1 MNRKIYNEYVTILE
15 SELVPALGCTEPIAL
30 AYAAAKA
37 KEVLGKMP
45 DHITM
50 RCSGN
55 IIKNVKGVKV
65 PNSGGMKGVEAAAV
79 LGITGGD
86 PSQALE
92 VLEHVTDREI
102 DEAEK
107 LLKAGFCDCVLKDDV
122 ANLYIEAYAVCKKTE
137 KSEALVVIEDEHTNI
152 THIEKDGQVLFHKE
166 KKEYCQERE
175 KTPDKSLLNLEDI
188 ITFANEVQITDVEK
202 VLGRQIKYNT
212 RIAEEGLRNPW
223 GAQVGRVVLEEFG
236 EDVKWRAVAKASAG
250 SDARMSGCA
259 LPVIINSGSGN
270 QGMTCSLPV
279 IELGKE
285 LKKSKEE
292 IYRALCVS
300 NLVALNQKKY
310 IGSLSAY
317 CGAVC
322 AAAGAG
328 AGITYLCGGTLE
340 QIENTVVNTIAD
352 AGGIVCDGAKPSCAA
367 KISTA
372 LQAAILSHKMAMRG
386 LTFARGE
393 GLVMDC
399 PEDTIKAVGYV
410 GRAGMK
416 QTDVEILNLMIG
428 KTKLEDIDK

>member
-279 IELGKE
+279 IEFGKE

-399 PEDTIKAVGYV
+399 PEDTIKAVGYLSL
-410 GRAGMK
+410 
-416 QTDVEILNLMIG
+416 IHI
-428 KTKLEDIDK
+428 

>member
-107 LLKAGFCDCVLKDDV
+107 LLKAGFCECVLKDDV

-175 KTPDKSLLNLEDI
+175 KTPDKSLLNLEEI

-279 IELGKE
+279 IEFGKE

>member
-279 IELGKE
+279 IEFGKE
-285 LKKSKEE
+285 LKTSKEE

>member
-279 IELGKE
+279 IEFGKE

-416 QTDVEILNLMIG
+416 QTDVEILNLMIR

>member
-279 IELGKE
+279 IEFGKE

-310 IGSLSAY
+310 IGSLSAS

>member
-279 IELGKE
+279 IEFGKE

-399 PEDTIKAVGYV
+399 PEDTIKAVGYA

>member
-175 KTPDKSLLNLEDI
+175 KTPDKSLLNLDDI

-279 IELGKE
+279 IEFGKE

>member
-175 KTPDKSLLNLEDI
+175 KTPDKRLLNLEDI

-279 IELGKE
+279 IEFGKE

>member
-223 GAQVGRVVLEEFG
+223 GAQVGRVVLEVFG

-279 IELGKE
+279 IEFGKE

>member
-236 EDVKWRAVAKASAG
+236 EAVKWRAVAKASAG

-279 IELGKE
+279 IEFGKE

>member
-279 IELGKE
+279 IEFGKE

-428 KTKLEDIDK
+428 KIKLEDIDK

>member
-107 LLKAGFCDCVLKDDV
+107 LLKEGFCDCVLKDDV

-279 IELGKE
+279 IEFGKE

>member
-279 IELGKE
+279 IEFGKE

-399 PEDTIKAVGYV
+399 PEDTLKAVGYV

>member
-65 PNSGGMKGVEAAAV
+65 PNSRGMKGVEAAAV

-279 IELGKE
+279 IEFGKE

>member
-107 LLKAGFCDCVLKDDV
+107 LLKVGFCDCVLKDDV

-279 IELGKE
+279 IEFGKE

>member
-279 IELGKE
+279 IEFGKE

-393 GLVMDC
+393 SLVMDC

>member
-279 IELGKE
+279 IEFGKE

-367 KISTA
+367 KIPTA

>member
-279 IELGKE
+279 IEFGKE

-399 PEDTIKAVGYV
+399 PEDTIKAVGYG

>member
-279 IELGKE
+279 IEFGKE

-352 AGGIVCDGAKPSCAA
+352 AGGIVCDGAKPSCVA

>member
-279 IELGKE
+279 IEFGKE

-372 LQAAILSHKMAMRG
+372 LQAAILSHKMTMRG

>member
-279 IELGKE
+279 IEFGKE

-393 GLVMDC
+393 GL
-399 PEDTIKAVGYV
+399 
-410 GRAGMK
+410 
-416 QTDVEILNLMIG
+416 ILRKISLPFA
-428 KTKLEDIDK
+428 

>member
-279 IELGKE
+279 IEFGKE

-393 GLVMDC
+393 GLIMDC

>member
-279 IELGKE
+279 IEFGKE

-352 AGGIVCDGAKPSCAA
+352 AGGIVYDGAKPSCAA

>member
-279 IELGKE
+279 IEFGKE

-300 NLVALNQKKY
+300 NLVALNQKKN

>member
-279 IELGKE
+279 IEFGKE

-428 KTKLEDIDK
+428 QTKLEDIDK

>member
-107 LLKAGFCDCVLKDDV
+107 LLKAGFCDCVLIDDV

-279 IELGKE
+279 IEFGKE

>member
-107 LLKAGFCDCVLKDDV
+107 LLKAGFCDCDLKDDV

-279 IELGKE
+279 IEFGKE

-416 QTDVEILNLMIG
+416 QADVEILNLMIG

>member
-279 IELGKE
+279 IEFGKE

-393 GLVMDC
+393 GLNGL
-399 PEDTIKAVGYV
+399 P
-410 GRAGMK
+410 
-416 QTDVEILNLMIG
+416 
-428 KTKLEDIDK
+428 

>member
-279 IELGKE
+279 IEFGKE

-399 PEDTIKAVGYV
+399 PEDTINAVGYV

>member
-212 RIAEEGLRNPW
+212 RLAEEGLRNPW

-279 IELGKE
+279 IEFGKE

-416 QTDVEILNLMIG
+416 QADVEILNLMIG

>member
-279 IELGKE
+279 IEFGKE

-372 LQAAILSHKMAMRG
+372 LQAAILSHKMSMRG

>member
-279 IELGKE
+279 IEFGKE

-386 LTFARGE
+386 RLQE
-393 GLVMDC
+393 EKVL
-399 PEDTIKAVGYV
+399 
-410 GRAGMK
+410 
-416 QTDVEILNLMIG
+416 
-428 KTKLEDIDK
+428 

>member
-107 LLKAGFCDCVLKDDV
+107 LLKAGFWDCVLKDDV

-279 IELGKE
+279 IEFGKE